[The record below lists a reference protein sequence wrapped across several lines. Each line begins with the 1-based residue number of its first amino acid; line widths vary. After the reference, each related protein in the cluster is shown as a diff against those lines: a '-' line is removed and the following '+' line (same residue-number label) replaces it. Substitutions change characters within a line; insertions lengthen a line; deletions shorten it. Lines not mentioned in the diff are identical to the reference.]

1 MFKKA
6 HFIILAVIILISLNS
21 CVATALL
28 IGAAVVAGGAVYY
41 VNGDY
46 IIEVPK
52 DIRSVYNAT
61 IKTMQM
67 DKQFSLLSQSY
78 KDKTAEVKA
87 SQNGN
92 DVTINLT
99 SLSNRSTEIKIRVGT
114 LGDEKDSI
122 NIANAITKN
131 IT

>member
-6 HFIILAVIILISLNS
+6 RFIILSAIILISLNS
-21 CVATALL
+21 CVATAVI

-67 DKQFSLLSQSY
+67 DKQYSLLSQSY

-92 DVTINLT
+92 DVTVKLT
-99 SLSNRSTEIKIRVGT
+99 SLSTRSTEIKIRVGT